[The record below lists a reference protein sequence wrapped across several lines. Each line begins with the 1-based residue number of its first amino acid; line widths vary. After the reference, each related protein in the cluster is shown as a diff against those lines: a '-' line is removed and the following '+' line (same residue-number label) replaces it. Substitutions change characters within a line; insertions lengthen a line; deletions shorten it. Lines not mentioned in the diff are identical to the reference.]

1 LSISGWVQFIRFI
14 GSGFMVG
21 LVLAFSDTRKEVPH
35 SLKKEKRK
43 TQKQCHLQLEHINV
57 DTVEKGRKKEKN
69 VN

>member
-1 LSISGWVQFIRFI
+1 
-14 GSGFMVG
+14 MVG

-57 DTVEKGRKKEKN
+57 NNVEKGRKKEKN